1 MSVPP
6 TVEGG
11 HPPASQSRATSRV
24 PVILLVA
31 WDRLTA
37 NLRDPWTVLPLILVG
52 ALAARAI
59 WLDLPQRS
67 LIFDEAYYVN
77 AARILLGLPVAQGAH
92 YAGSPPGFHPN
103 MEHPPLGKLI
113 IAGSML
119 IFGDN
124 GYGWRIPSLI
134 AGMATLGTLFLI
146 VRAAGETVWLAVLAV
161 AFLAFDNLSLVHSR
175 IGTLDMLVLAPILFG
190 AWLALRERW
199 GLAGVLI
206 GIGFL
211 IKLTALYGL
220 LAVLILLALRLL
232 GSWRSRHRIG
242 VADLRPLVSLVL
254 AFAVV
259 GLGGL
264 ALLDT
269 RFTKFSSPIDHV
281 AHMVQYGTALKSP
294 IDHAGICTTAD
305 SAPWQWPFNECQI
318 TYLRVDVTVRSGDR
332 IVAKYPKVDFRGAV
346 NPLLASAIPL
356 SMLFLGWFAWRR
368 RSRLAIWS
376 LAWAG
381 ANYVPYVFLGLLSQ
395 RITYIYYF
403 LPVIPAVAVAIAILL
418 LRSGLPRFVLWGY
431 IVAYAVGFAAYFPF
445 RQIP

>member
-1 MSVPP
+1 M
-6 TVEGG
+6 
-11 HPPASQSRATSRV
+11 PAALR
-24 PVILLVA
+24 VA
-31 WDRLTA
+31 WERLA
-37 NLRDPWTVLPLILVG
+37 SNLRDPLTVLPLILVG

-59 WLDLPQRS
+59 WLDLPQHS

-77 AARILLGLPVAQGAH
+77 AARIILGLPVAQGAH
-92 YAGSPPGFHPN
+92 YAGSPAGLDPN

-119 IFGDN
+119 LFGDN

-146 VRAAGETVWLAVLAV
+146 VRTAGESAWLAVLAV

-190 AWLALRERW
+190 SWLALREKW
-199 GLAGVLI
+199 ALAGLFV

-211 IKLTALYGL
+211 VKLTALYGL
-220 LAVLILLALRLL
+220 LAILILLALRFV
-232 GSWRSRHRIG
+232 GAWRARHRIG
-242 VADLRPLVSLVL
+242 VAELRPFVSVVLV
-254 AFAVV
+254 FAVV

-264 ALLDT
+264 ALLDS

-281 AHMVQYGTALKSP
+281 SHMVKYGTNLKSP
-294 IDHAGICTTAD
+294 IDHAGICATAD

-318 TYLRVDVTVRSGDR
+318 TYLRVDVTVRTGDK
-332 IVAKYPKVDFRGAV
+332 IVAKYPKVDFRGAL

-356 SMLFLGWFAWRR
+356 SMLFLGWVAWRT
-368 RSRLAIWS
+368 RSRLAAWS
-376 LAWAG
+376 LVWAG
-381 ANYVPYVFLGLLSQ
+381 ANYLPYIFLSLFSQ

-403 LPVIPAVAVAIAILL
+403 LPMVPVVAIAMAILL
-418 LRSGLPRFVLWGY
+418 LRSGLPRFVLWGF
-431 IVAYAVGFAAYFPF
+431 IALYALGFAAYFPF
-445 RQIP
+445 RVIP